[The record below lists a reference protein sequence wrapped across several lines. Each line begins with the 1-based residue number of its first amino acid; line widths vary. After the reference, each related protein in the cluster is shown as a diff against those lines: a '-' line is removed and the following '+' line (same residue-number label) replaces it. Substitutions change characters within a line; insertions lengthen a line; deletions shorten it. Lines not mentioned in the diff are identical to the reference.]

1 MKLCDKQDGELK
13 ECPGV
18 DILSDLLQSTYFPS
32 SFLSA
37 S

>member
-18 DILSDLLQSTYFPS
+18 GILTFSRVLISQVVF
-32 SFLSA
+32 
-37 S
+37 